1 MSDNYISELMQP
13 PHYIH
18 PSANVEESANQ
29 MSSLDADALLIK
41 QEEEYIGI
49 FTKTDLIKL
58 LKKNMNPFEVIVSNI
73 MSKPIL
79 SLDAKT
85 ASNEARK
92 KMQKKNIL
100 HYAVTQ
106 NKKNCRSHFF
116 QRSRL
121 MSATHELPTHQH
133 YQPKN

>member
-1 MSDNYISELMQP
+1 MSDYYILELRQP
-13 PHYIH
+13 PHSIH

-29 MSSLDADALLIK
+29 MSSLGADALLVR
-41 QEEEYIGI
+41 QEEEYIDI

-58 LKKNMNPFEVIVSNI
+58 LEKNMNPSEVIVSSI

-79 SLDAKT
+79 SLDSKT
-85 ASNEARK
+85 TSDEARK
-92 KMQKKNIL
+92 KMQKKNIR

>member
-1 MSDNYISELMQP
+1 MPENYISELMQP

-29 MSSLDADALLIK
+29 MSSLGADALLIK

-58 LKKNMNPFEVIVSNI
+58 LKKNMNPSEVIVSSI

-85 ASNEARK
+85 TTDEARK
-92 KMQKKNIL
+92 KNAKKIC
-100 HYAVTQ
+100 AST
-106 NKKNCRSHFF
+106 R
-116 QRSRL
+116 
-121 MSATHELPTHQH
+121 
-133 YQPKN
+133 